1 MSREE
6 LTTAAKLAGMEHV
19 LTNQRLDGFFS
30 PRDSPRGVVQNDKA
44 NWRYIAQVM
53 AAISVAHAQGTLA

>member
-1 MSREE
+1 MTREE
-6 LTTAAKLAGMEHV
+6 LSTAARLAGMEHV

-44 NWRYIAQVM
+44 NWRYVTQVRT
-53 AAISVAHAQGTLA
+53 SPFTLSLFLTTT